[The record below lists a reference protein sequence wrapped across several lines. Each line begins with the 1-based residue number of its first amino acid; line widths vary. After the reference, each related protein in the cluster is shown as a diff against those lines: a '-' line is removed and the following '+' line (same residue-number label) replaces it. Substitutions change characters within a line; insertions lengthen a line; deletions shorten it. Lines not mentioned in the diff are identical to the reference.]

1 MSQELEL
8 IRNFI
13 AQIPQKITSVLEQTD
28 FLENIEKLNALDAFQ
43 KKASMRMLYSEASSL
58 AYKHSEEVA
67 SSIGV
72 SLKNEKEVQIL
83 QTQLKNVGLT
93 GSSLAIKGSVFT
105 LLWDKLDQ
113 LMSKGVKSIQDLTK
127 ELMNALN
134 FLSDFLGS
142 LKIVFPQLESLKELA
157 ELIIGLLNVLNYQSA

>member
-1 MSQELEL
+1 MNQELEL

-13 AQIPQKITSVLEQTD
+13 AQIPQKVTSVIERTD
-28 FLENIEKLNALDAFQ
+28 FLENIEKLNALDIFQ
-43 KKASMRMLYSEASSL
+43 KKASMSMLFSDASSL
-58 AYKHSEEVA
+58 AYKYSEEVV

-93 GSSLAIKGSVFT
+93 GSSLALKGSVFT
-105 LLWDKLDQ
+105 LHWDKLDQ
-113 LMSKGVKSIQDLTK
+113 LMSKGVKSIQELTK

-142 LKIVFPQLESLKELA
+142 LKVVFPQLESLKELA
-157 ELIIGLLNVLNYQSA
+157 EVFVGLLKLLNKRLA